1 MGPRVLRTPAGRVG
15 TAPEAAIDL
24 GYLSRFTL
32 GNWALTREVLELF
45 AAQAPQC
52 LERLRS
58 AASDRE
64 WKQAAH
70 ALKGS
75 AAAVGAKELMRLA
88 ELAERLDG
96 TLSAAER
103 EGAVAA
109 IAEATEAARRQIAR
123 LV

>member
-1 MGPRVLRTPAGRVG
+1 
-15 TAPEAAIDL
+15 
-24 GYLSRFTL
+24 
-32 GNWALTREVLELF
+32 
-45 AAQAPQC
+45 
-52 LERLRS
+52 
-58 AASDRE
+58 
-64 WKQAAH
+64 
-70 ALKGS
+70 
-75 AAAVGAKELMRLA
+75 MRLA